1 MHSDMLLALTGTVP
15 ELMDAALRPAVAAA
29 HMSQDAEGTEE
40 GTVLFGYGAS
50 NVLTLFGSRPGW
62 TVHVP
67 GHPDEVRRVV
77 LESVARGDRAYI
89 HVSPQSNAEP
99 RGIGG
104 GHGFEMVREGRSG
117 VVVAV
122 GPLLDPVLRATAG
135 LDLAVLYTATIRPFD
150 SVGLRTAVLAVDH
163 PDVILVE
170 PCARGTSAH
179 QVAETLLQ
187 VPHRLL
193 ALGTSSD
200 DGPVGGGSG
209 EGSAGGG
216 SGDGPVGAGRGGDG
230 GPGVGL
236 DAAGGHGMGDGLDD
250 CMGDGLDEESIAA
263 AVRDFM
269 R

>member
-15 ELMDAALRPAVAAA
+15 DLMDAAAASAVAAA
-29 HMSQDAEGTEE
+29 RTGQDTEDTGE
-40 GTVLFGYGAS
+40 GTVLFGYGDS
-50 NVLTLFGSRPGW
+50 SVLTLFGSRPGW

-67 GHPDEVRRVV
+67 GHPEEVRRVV
-77 LESVARGDRAYI
+77 MDSVARGDRAYI

-99 RGIGG
+99 RDVGG
-104 GHGFEMVREGRSG
+104 GNGFETVREGRSG

-150 SVGLRTAVLAVDH
+150 SVGMRAAVLAADH

-179 QVAETLLQ
+179 HVAETLIH

-193 ALGTSSD
+193 ALGTSRD
-200 DGPVGGGSG
+200 DGPVGGGP
-209 EGSAGGG
+209 
-216 SGDGPVGAGRGGDG
+216 D
-230 GPGVGL
+230 
-236 DAAGGHGMGDGLDD
+236 GDGLNIDGRDRDD
-250 CMGDGLDEESIAA
+250 PGDGLDEESIAA